1 MTKEM
6 ERLKEIEGRK
16 SELAKELDGEVDEKR
31 MGEIHTEAE
40 NLKTEEESLRSLIAT
55 KASLA
60 PGATIVG
67 GNTPEATRAAGED
80 ETREKMLDEVRR
92 SGHLTIRNNVFTE
105 KRTVTVASGKIA
117 TPTAAATEI
126 GELPTA
132 ISSIVDD
139 VYIIDATGTGSWEF
153 PYRATDA
160 EAADATE
167 GTDIAGTPGT
177 FDKVTIAPEY
187 VGVFDEISNQVK
199 KMSSAGYALSV
210 QNAAYLALRR
220 KAKAIITSAVKA
232 STISE
237 NLYSIALD
245 QDFIRTISLG
255 FGGDETLAGGTKLY
269 INKTDLSTLGK
280 IRGTQD
286 KKPVFDI
293 SYTDENNGM
302 IKDGGLAVPFS
313 LNSSLA
319 TGEQLYGQPQ
329 AVKMLMWGDYEV
341 LTDEGGE
348 FFKRNVMAVRGT
360 TTANAGLAVYHGMQ
374 VIHQAA
380 KT

>member
-1 MTKEM
+1 
-6 ERLKEIEGRK
+6 
-16 SELAKELDGEVDEKR
+16 
-31 MGEIHTEAE
+31 
-40 NLKTEEESLRSLIAT
+40 
-55 KASLA
+55 
-60 PGATIVG
+60 
-67 GNTPEATRAAGED
+67 
-80 ETREKMLDEVRR
+80 
-92 SGHLTIRNNVFTE
+92 
-105 KRTVTVASGKIA
+105 
-117 TPTAAATEI
+117 
-126 GELPTA
+126 
-132 ISSIVDD
+132 
-139 VYIIDATGTGSWEF
+139 
-153 PYRATDA
+153 
-160 EAADATE
+160 
-167 GTDIAGTPGT
+167 
-177 FDKVTIAPEY
+177 
-187 VGVFDEISNQVK
+187 
-199 KMSSAGYALSV
+199 MSSAGYALSV